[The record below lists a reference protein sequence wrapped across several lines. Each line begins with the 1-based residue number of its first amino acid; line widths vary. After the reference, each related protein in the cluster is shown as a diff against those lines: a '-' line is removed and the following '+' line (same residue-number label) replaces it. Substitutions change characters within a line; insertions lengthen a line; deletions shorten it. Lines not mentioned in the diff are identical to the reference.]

1 MLFLLISRG
10 YWSPLEELYINTPH
24 TSLSYCYSRVIQS
37 STYCLHFVSI
47 RISVKTGFLYSMIH
61 LSTRLYQLMPLH
73 LHYTMSCI
81 FAYVNQIFVTAI
93 SWLTSADIK
102 MEHSYSYCN
111 AEAQSNSINERYIVW
126 YYARH
131 SDTCT
136 YTVYLSIIWRVSSV
150 QIVEDPS
157 ITVNSNVVV

>member
-61 LSTRLYQLMPLH
+61 LSTRLYQLMPLY

-81 FAYVNQIFVTAI
+81 FAYVNQIFVTA
-93 SWLTSADIK
+93 